1 MLSLSRI
8 LIVTI
13 ALCSLSNA
21 YGQGSILIVQD
32 YLVKEQSNLG
42 LSANDVQNWKISNE
56 YLSQQTGFTHIYVTQ
71 SFNGIEVTEGTAT
84 FVENKGTLILTG
96 NRMISDIA
104 GKISMTDPS
113 ITEEQA
119 IHFAANHLNLSA
131 PVTIIEVD
139 KRDEHT
145 RTYEVSSLS
154 QENIPVQLVYGL
166 TDNNELRLSWEL
178 NIYEH
183 SSDHWWN
190 VKIDAQTGALI
201 SQIDWVVSCSYG
213 GHTHTK
219 GESCVALSEQ
229 PVFEQASMFPAPP
242 PSTDQYNV
250 FAIPLESPNHG
261 SESLVIGPSDATA
274 SPYGW
279 HDDDGIPGNEYTTTR
294 GNNVRATE
302 DINDNNGTGY
312 FPDGGPLLD
321 FNFPININQPADQ
334 YLDPAI
340 TNLFYMNNI
349 MHDIWYHYG
358 FDEASGNFQENN
370 YGAGGAGSDYVRA
383 EAQDGGGT
391 NNANFATP
399 DDGSNPRMQMY
410 LWSPAGAAP
419 DLLTVNSPASIA
431 GGYSSVESLFGP
443 PVPSVPITGDL
454 VLYEDNT
461 GDSYDACEVPT
472 IPGSLAGQIVLIRRG
487 TCPFVDKVQRA
498 QDAGAVAV
506 VVANNVNGAPF
517 AMTGTS
523 ATISIPSIMVSE
535 EVGNIFTDTILA
547 GTTINVTI
555 VNGGPFELDG
565 DFDNGIIAHEY
576 GHGISNRLSGGPS
589 NSGCLSNDEQ
599 MGEGW
604 SDWFGLMLT
613 IEPGDLSTDGRGIGT
628 FASGEAVTGGGI
640 RPAPYSTNPSI
651 NSYTYSATN
660 NASISQ
666 PHGIGFVWCSMLWD
680 LNWALIDEYGYDND
694 LYTGVGGNNIAMNLV
709 MNGLKLQPCGP
720 GFVDGR
726 DAILQADQLLY
737 NGVHEC
743 LIWRIFANR
752 GLGYS
757 ADQGSSDDRF
767 DQVQAFD
774 VPPELEALTTI
785 SVCGDYLWAVD
796 GQTYSI
802 SGIYMAPMAE
812 IGCTDSAVLDLT
824 IITGLNTAI
833 IQNSTVLTAS
843 QPGLTYQWVDCDN
856 NYAPVVGSTN
866 QSFDPFVSGNYAV
879 VISGSGCVDTSVCTI
894 VLVTTSIVDNDFG
907 NSLEVYPNPTDG
919 IVTINLGEV
928 QENLDVI
935 VLDISGRII
944 SNHSVGAVSEFE
956 LEIKG
961 ETGMYFIELHSKSGK
976 HAQIKVQKTK

>member
-1 MLSLSRI
+1 MLSLSRMLI
-8 LIVTI
+8 LTG
-13 ALCSLSNA
+13 ALCSFSNA
-21 YGQGSILIVQD
+21 FSQQSNLLIQD
-32 YLVKEQSNLG
+32 YLAKEQVNLG
-42 LSANDVQNWKISNE
+42 LTSSDIQNWKISDQHV
-56 YLSQQTGFTHIYVTQ
+56 SAQTGITHIYVSQ
-71 SFNGIEVTEGTAT
+71 SFNGIEITEGTAT
-84 FVENKGTLILTG
+84 FIVSNGEAILTG
-96 NRMISDIA
+96 NRLISDISS
-104 GKISMTDPS
+104 KINLTTPILSQ
-113 ITEEQA
+113 EEA
-119 IHFAANHLNLSA
+119 IFFAASELKLSPPTA
-131 PVTIIEVD
+131 IREIE
-139 KRDEHT
+139 KRDEFT
-145 RTYEVSSLS
+145 RVYNVESLS
-154 QENIPVQLVYGL
+154 QESIPVQLVYGL
-166 TDNNELRLSWEL
+166 SDKNELHLSWEL

-201 SQIDWVVSCSYG
+201 SQIDWVVSCTYG
-213 GHTHTK
+213 DHTHTK
-219 GESCVALSEQ
+219 GETCAE
-229 PVFEQASMFPAPP
+229 PAFEETAIFPAPP
-242 PSTDQYNV
+242 PGTDQYNV
-250 FAIPLESPNHG
+250 FEIPTESPNHG
-261 SESLVIGPSDATA
+261 PATLVVGPSDATA

-279 HDDDGIPGNEYTTTR
+279 HDDDGAPGVEYTWTQ

-302 DINDNNGTGY
+302 DMNDNNGTG
-312 FPDGGPLLD
+312 FMPDGGPTQD

-334 YLDPAI
+334 YLSPAI

-349 MHDIWYHYG
+349 MHDVWYHYG

-370 YGAGGAGSDYVRA
+370 YGSGGAGSDYVRA

-410 LWSPAGAAP
+410 LWSPSGGAP
-419 DLLTVNSPASIA
+419 DLLTVNSPSTLAS
-431 GGYSSVESLFGP
+431 GYSSVESLFGA

-454 VLYEDNT
+454 VLYEDNI
-461 GDSYDACEVPT
+461 GDTHDACDVPT
-472 IPGSLAGQIVLIRRG
+472 VPGSLAGQIVFIRRG
-487 TCPFVDKVQRA
+487 TCPFTDKVQRA
-498 QDAGAVAV
+498 QDAGAIAV
-506 VVANNVNGAPF
+506 VLANDVTGAPF

-523 ATISIPSIMVSE
+523 ATITIPSIMVSE
-535 EVGNIFTDTILA
+535 GVGVIFVDSITA
-547 GTTINVTI
+547 GVTLNVTI

-576 GHGISNRLSGGPS
+576 GHGISNRLTGGPS

-628 FASGEAVTGGGI
+628 FASGEPTTGGGI
-640 RPAPYSTNPSI
+640 RPAPYSTNPGV
-651 NSYTYSATN
+651 NAYTYSATN

-666 PHGIGFVWCSMLWD
+666 PHGIGFVWCTMLWD
-680 LNWALIDEYGYDND
+680 LNWALIDEYGYDTD
-694 LYTGVGGNNIAMNLV
+694 LYTGTGGNNIAMNLV
-709 MNGLKLQPCGP
+709 MTGLKLQPCGP

-737 NGVHEC
+737 NGVNEC
-743 LIWRIFANR
+743 LIWTVFANR

-757 ADQGSSDDRF
+757 ADQGSADNRSD
-767 DQVQAFD
+767 QTQAFD
-774 VPPELEALTTI
+774 MPPPIEPLTTV

-796 GQTYSI
+796 GQTYSAT
-802 SGIYMAPMAE
+802 GIYMASLGG
-812 IGCTDSAVLDLT
+812 IGCADSAVLDLT

-833 IQNSTVLTAS
+833 IQNGTVLTAS

-866 QSFDPFVSGNYAV
+866 QSFDPFVDGNYAV
-879 VISGSGCVDTSVCTI
+879 IISGSGCVDTSVCTI
-894 VLVTTSIVDNDFG
+894 ILITASIVDNDFG
-907 NSLEVYPNPTDG
+907 SSLEVYPNPTDG
-919 IVTINLGEV
+919 MVTIDLGEV
-928 QENLDVI
+928 QESLEVV
-935 VLDISGRII
+935 VLDITGRVI
-944 SNHSVGAVSEFE
+944 SNHNVAGVSEFE